1 MKKLIFTLLLSAI
14 FMGAF
19 AQNYTWTNMPSL
31 PHTLYAPASFS
42 IGTDVYIVSGVAV
55 SYGLTG
61 YPLVMSH
68 EVWKFNTL
76 NQTWTQ
82 MGDYPGTAVYESMA
96 FTIGNYG
103 YVVNGWDSTGSGQG
117 PNTTWQYDPSNDS
130 WTQKAAF
137 PGLTRYTATTFALN
151 GKGYVACGFSP
162 YMKDMYCY
170 DPATD
175 SWSQKSDFPGGPRQ
189 AMVFMTIGNTEYMGM
204 GITSDGHGSYFVES
218 NWYKYDGI
226 TDSWTALNAFPGDA
240 VQTAFTFTLN
250 GEGYLIDG
258 VDQNSV
264 NYRASTSPSNKV
276 WKYAPG
282 SDSWSLYGVFP
293 DSALFSGAYATAGG
307 AGYMGFGGLDY
318 GNFPTSRKFYRFGPA
333 TGAYSCNVSIAQYQ
347 ISNAVYNFQANG
359 SFSSSAQIN
368 WDFGDGHTGV
378 GTSVIHNYTTVG
390 NYHVTAYVD
399 DTSLGCSS
407 NDTTS
412 VSVSNINNC
421 SVAVNATNFGQTF
434 TLSTSVAL
442 GAGPYTYQWSSSTDS
457 TFSST
462 SPDPVFTV
470 PVNTP
475 ENYCVTV
482 TDVSGCVASACKTV
496 VDSMTYYTPCQIYL
510 VVYPDSAVPGNYYG
524 ILYTASNAPLTYL
537 WDFGDGTT
545 SNQMFPSHSYATPGR
560 YTICLT
566 VSDGSGCSFSFC
578 DSSFYAYKYGGG
590 PMSQFNVRARQVLGV
605 NDIQTATKVALYPN
619 PTETKLTIDAAG
631 QKVDNAIIY
640 NMNGQQVMNVSSPA
654 QNIVDVS
661 SLSDGIYFMEV
672 KVKDASTRI
681 KFVKASN

>member
-1 MKKLIFTLLLSAI
+1 MKKLLFTLLLSVI
-14 FMGAF
+14 ILGAN
-19 AQNYTWTNMPSL
+19 AQNYTWSNMPSL
-31 PHTLYAPASFS
+31 PHTLYSPASFS
-42 IGTDVYIVSGVAV
+42 IGDKVYVISGAAV
-55 SYGLTG
+55 SYGISG
-61 YPLVMSH
+61 YPLIMSH
-68 EVWKFNTL
+68 EVWEFNTVSS
-76 NQTWTQ
+76 TWTQ
-82 MGDYPGTAVYESMA
+82 KRDYPGTAVYGASG
-96 FTIGNYG
+96 FSIGSYG

-117 PNTTWQYDPSNDS
+117 PATTWQYDPSTDS
-130 WTQKAAF
+130 WTAKAAF
-137 PGLTRYTATTFALN
+137 IGSTRYTSAAFSVN

-162 YMKDMYCY
+162 YMNDVFCY
-170 DPATD
+170 DPTTD
-175 SWSQKSDFPGGPRQ
+175 SWSQRSSFPGGPRQ
-189 AMVFMTIGNTEYMGM
+189 NMVAFTIGNTAYAGM
-204 GITSDGHGSYFVES
+204 GATGDNRASYFIES
-218 NWYKYDGI
+218 DLYKYDDL
-226 TDSWTALNAFPGDA
+226 TDTWTQLSPFPGDA
-240 VQTAFTFTLN
+240 VAAAASFTIN
-250 GEGYLIDG
+250 GNAYVVDG

-264 NYRASTSPSNKV
+264 YYSVSIAPSNKV
-276 WKYAPG
+276 WKYTPA
-282 SDSWSLYGVFP
+282 SDTWSLYGVFP
-293 DSALFSGAYATAGG
+293 DSALFNGASASANG
-307 AGYMGFGGLDY
+307 AGYMGFGGLSY
-318 GNFPTSRKFYRFGPA
+318 GTFPTSRKFYRFGPA
-333 TGAYSCNVSIAQYQ
+333 TGAYSCNISVAQYQ

-359 SFSSSAQIN
+359 SFSSTAQIN

-378 GTSVIHNYTTVG
+378 GTFVIHNYTSVG

-407 NDTTS
+407 NDTAS

-421 SVAVNATNFGQTF
+421 SVAFNATNFGQTF

-442 GAGPYTYQWSSSTDS
+442 GAGPYNYQWSSTTDS

-470 PVNTP
+470 PVNIP

-482 TDVSGCVASACKTV
+482 TDVSGCVASACKTI

-510 VVYPDSAVPGNYYG
+510 AVYPDSAVPGAYYG
-524 ILYTASNAPLTYL
+524 ILYTASNTPLTYT

-545 SNQMFPSHSYATPGR
+545 SNQPFPSHTYGTPGR

-605 NDIQTATKVALYPN
+605 NDIQTSAKVALYPN
-619 PTETKLTIDAAG
+619 PTGAKLTIDAAG

-640 NMNGQQVMNVSSPA
+640 NLDGQQVLSVSSPV
-654 QNIVDVS
+654 QNLVDVS
-661 SLSDGIYFMEV
+661 GLSDGIYFMEI
-672 KVKDASTRI
+672 KVKAASTCI